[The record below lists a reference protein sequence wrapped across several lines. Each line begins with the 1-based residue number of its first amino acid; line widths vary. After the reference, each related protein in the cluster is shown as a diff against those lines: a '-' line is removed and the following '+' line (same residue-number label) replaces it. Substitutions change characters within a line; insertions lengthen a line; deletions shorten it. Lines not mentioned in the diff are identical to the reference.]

1 MHPARVLAAAAA
13 SSDGGLW
20 VGVAVWIAASLAP
33 AFGLRLATALR
44 RRFGP
49 RGRVLALLPAAVAIP
64 APLPWSWEAILVFAA
79 VGLLAGRGLR
89 AAFLRDGPR
98 LASDAQTAPS
108 ARRSAT
114 WRSLAAL
121 ARALPVALRA
131 RVVRDAVLSLRGQ
144 DVQGALL
151 LLLSPL
157 SCLLLVDELATM
169 PSRAALPWRVLTA
182 AAIGGGAVAWAVG
195 PGIHRLRNVAMS
207 WERLAPRP
215 GQRAMA
221 SSLIWGL
228 GLALLHGGATLV
240 TLALAQGGRFA
251 ADVPGLVLPVLGL
264 ELAMAHYVVAYTMG
278 ATRGRR
284 VAGEGTIVLALPIV
298 AVGVAL
304 ASVFHPALV
313 LLYFLITAGMFAAGV
328 RRYERVEVTW

>member
-1 MHPARVLAAAAA
+1 
-13 SSDGGLW
+13 
-20 VGVAVWIAASLAP
+20 
-33 AFGLRLATALR
+33 
-44 RRFGP
+44 
-49 RGRVLALLPAAVAIP
+49 
-64 APLPWSWEAILVFAA
+64 
-79 VGLLAGRGLR
+79 
-89 AAFLRDGPR
+89 
-98 LASDAQTAPS
+98 
-108 ARRSAT
+108 
-114 WRSLAAL
+114 
-121 ARALPVALRA
+121 
-131 RVVRDAVLSLRGQ
+131 
-144 DVQGALL
+144 
-151 LLLSPL
+151 
-157 SCLLLVDELATM
+157 
-169 PSRAALPWRVLTA
+169 
-182 AAIGGGAVAWAVG
+182 
-195 PGIHRLRNVAMS
+195 
-207 WERLAPRP
+207 
-215 GQRAMA
+215 MA